1 MTILKGNKEIEKWIA
16 VVLNP
21 DRDFIERLISE
32 WSSFRKMLIVD
43 AAESIYEGL
52 RDQGQ
57 LFITPFSLEKPFSLL
72 SEEETDFWTSVT
84 SSIPG
89 KLKSLGLYIRPF
101 NSFCRTC
108 ILTGNEIEK
117 LAAADYRSSAV
128 VDSECVSFHNLPDKK
143 KRFYIELN
151 HLIPLQLKNAGFEI
165 IRAEEVAGIDERM
178 VLKIARAIHSRYQHQ
193 MRKQQKGIRNG
204 RSEATD
210 FDELPEEIKF
220 SNIDN
225 AWHIPAKLLSIGYK
239 IKKVKKGT
247 KSFALSLNDM
257 EIETMAG
264 VEHLRW
270 SWDKRLNGWTWGKI
284 RDIKKKRHPGLVP
297 YYSLPEHEKEKDRE
311 LVRLIPALLQD
322 IDFEASHV
330 NPNRLRKLSYA
341 IKPQSSIHRIL
352 EETRELN
359 EQIRG
364 MVTLTPDVEDIV
376 EVRNRKIAEAI
387 KEIEGSYN
395 YAHHIQETYLPEDLY
410 VRECFPESFIL
421 FKPRDIVSGDFY
433 FFNRKDD
440 LIILAAADCTGH
452 GIPGALLSTIGYG
465 TLDQAVNEVGL
476 TRPVEILKHLYSR
489 IHRFLRRN
497 NEGAGIADDMD
508 IVLCTLNIRNN
519 RLSYSS
525 VNSPFFHFTGGE
537 ITEIKPNNI
546 RGGWS
551 ETSDC
556 DFDCGNI
563 HLSTGDILYF
573 CSDGFYDQ
581 FGGKSHKKYQKI
593 RFMNFL
599 KEISGYPMPEQSD
612 LLNEEIEEWREA
624 NKEDQT
630 DDIMVIGIRI

>member
-1 MTILKGNKEIEKWIA
+1 MTILNSKKEIEKWTS
-16 VVLNP
+16 VLLNP
-21 DRDFIERLISE
+21 DRDFIERIISE
-32 WSSFRKMLIVD
+32 WSSFRKLLIID

-52 RDQGQ
+52 RGQGNI
-57 LFITPFSLEKPFSLL
+57 FISPVPMKKPFFML
-72 SEEETDFWTSVT
+72 SENEKVFWISVT
-84 SSIPG
+84 SAIPG

-101 NSFCRTC
+101 NNFCRTC

-117 LAAADYRSSAV
+117 LAAADYRSLLKNDTAS
-128 VDSECVSFHNLPDKK
+128 DNFHNLPDKK
-143 KRFYIELN
+143 KRFFIELN

-165 IRAEEVAGIDERM
+165 IRAEEVAEIDERM
-178 VLKIARAIHSRYQHQ
+178 VHKIARAIHSRYQHQ
-193 MRKQQKGIRNG
+193 IRKQQKAIRNG
-204 RSEATD
+204 VNEPHD
-210 FDELPEEIKF
+210 FDLLPDDVKF

-225 AWHIPAKLLSIGYK
+225 AWHIPTKLLSIGYK
-239 IKKVKKGT
+239 IKKVKKGNKT
-247 KSFALSLNDM
+247 LTLSLNDM

-270 SWDKRLNGWTWGKI
+270 SWDKRLNGWTWGKT
-284 RDIKKKRHPGLVP
+284 RDKKMKRHPALIP
-297 YYSLPEHEKEKDRE
+297 YFLLPEPEKEKDRQ

-322 IDFEASHV
+322 IDYEASHV

-359 EQIRG
+359 DQIRG
-364 MVTLTPDVEDIV
+364 MATLTPEAEEIV

-395 YAHHIQETYLPEDLY
+395 YAHHIQETFLPEDLY

-421 FKPRDIVSGDFY
+421 YKPRDIVSGDFY

-476 TRPVEILKHLYSR
+476 TEPAEILEHLYSR
-489 IHRFLRRN
+489 IHRFLRIN
-497 NEGAGIADDMD
+497 NGGSGLADDMD
-508 IVLCTLNIRNN
+508 IVLCTLNISNN
-519 RLSYSS
+519 KLLYSS

-537 ITEIKPNNI
+537 ITEIKPNNL

-551 ETSDC
+551 ESSDC
-556 DFDCGNI
+556 DFDCGKI
-563 HLSTGDILYF
+563 RLRTGDILYL
-573 CSDGFYDQ
+573 CSDGFTDQ

-599 KEISGYPMPEQSD
+599 KDISGYPMPEQSD
-612 LLNEEIEEWREA
+612 LLNEEIEEWKDA
-624 NKEDQT
+624 NNEDQT